1 MSAWDPVCPPGCVP
15 LGTAVV
21 PSFNA
26 PGEALVAYAPWLDQS
41 KGGRVDDV
49 SPSDWRSPV
58 APAVGFDR
66 VYGDSGSRLKKN
78 PRTGEFIF
86 ISAWATSMTP
96 CFLYYRHRRRLA
108 PEPAARVRRDRP
120 RHHTE
125 PRTPGPLERRVRS
138 CGPRGAEFAG
148 AGSAVDDGGGR
159 VKARYVS
166 FNSLRMGNWIDI
178 VFCLQ
183 VPFRLRCIAR
193 AFALARGGSRWRR
206 ACRRISAASP
216 RRSRFDGTPGR
227 GFEWRTRA
235 NRNRVMGR
243 SRRL

>member
-41 KGGRVDDV
+41 EGGRLDADV

-108 PEPAARVRRDRP
+108 SEPAAWVRRDRP
-120 RHHTE
+120 RHDTE
-125 PRTPGPLERRVRS
+125 PRTPRPLERRVRS
-138 CGPRGAEFAG
+138 C
-148 AGSAVDDGGGR
+148 
-159 VKARYVS
+159 
-166 FNSLRMGNWIDI
+166 
-178 VFCLQ
+178 
-183 VPFRLRCIAR
+183 
-193 AFALARGGSRWRR
+193 
-206 ACRRISAASP
+206 
-216 RRSRFDGTPGR
+216 
-227 GFEWRTRA
+227 
-235 NRNRVMGR
+235 
-243 SRRL
+243 